1 MEKIF
6 EIVEI
11 EKIKPYE
18 NNPRKHEKSIPILIE
33 SIKKFGYISPII
45 VDENYEIISGHGRY
59 YAIKELVGKL
69 DLSQFDENIRRNLE
83 LINKGL
89 VEVIKIIGMDEKKK
103 MEYRISDNKLV
114 EYAEWDYYKLLD
126 EMKKLDFKVLGFT
139 DEEIEKIKDKYY
151 ESALSNIEKI
161 KFVKP
166 HEVSEV
172 DLLLNSDNNN
182 YKETERKLDAEKEL
196 MDILGLTEKKRALE
210 EEKEMIEKSKE
221 VICPYCKNILLIKY
235 NKKTDKID
243 IYV

>member
-45 VDENYEIISGHGRY
+45 VDENYEIICGHGRY

-69 DLSQFDENIRRNLE
+69 DLSQYDEKVRKNLE

-89 VEVIKIIGMDEKKK
+89 VEVIKIVGMDEKQK

-126 EMKKLDFKVLGFT
+126 EMNKLDFRILGFT
-139 DEEIEKIKDKYY
+139 DEEINKIKEKYY
-151 ESALSNIEKI
+151 KSAILNVDEI
-161 KFVKP
+161 KFTKP
-166 HEVSEV
+166 HDFSEV
-172 DLLLNSDNNN
+172 DLLLNNN
-182 YKETERKLDAEKEL
+182 ERTEKKLDAEQEL
-196 MDILGLTEKKRALE
+196 MDILKLTEKQKAIE
-210 EEKEMIEKSKE
+210 EDKESIEKSKE
-221 VICPYCKNILLIKY
+221 VICPFCKNILLIRY
-235 NKKTDKID
+235 NKRADRVEV
-243 IYV
+243 YV